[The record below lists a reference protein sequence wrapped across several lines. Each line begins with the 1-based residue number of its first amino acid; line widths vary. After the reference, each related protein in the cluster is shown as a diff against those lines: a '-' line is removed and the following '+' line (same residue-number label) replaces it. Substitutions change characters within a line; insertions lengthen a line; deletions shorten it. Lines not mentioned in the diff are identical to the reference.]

1 MGEAATGQ
9 LSLSRLLSL
18 ADINFLLVNKL
29 MVLVAVLLFFVAVII
44 LRRSKGQVAPDDAWA
59 SIKLSL
65 LGMVLLYLETA
76 LSAYPHY
83 RGILAGL
90 QGVIVLLC
98 LARLVIYLMVDLVL
112 TIRLKG
118 NVPMLVR
125 DAVRLLVYL
134 LAALFSLHMVFK
146 VDLSAVVAT
155 TTVLTAAVAFAM
167 QSTLAN
173 LFCGFSIQSDAKL
186 ARGTWL
192 ALPEK
197 NLFGQLDNVGFRYT
211 TLRTLDN
218 NLVLVPNNQ
227 LVQSVVT
234 THGNRV
240 EEAHQRAAVTL
251 TVGLPYEMPPE
262 EARSLLLAVLAED
275 SLVLAEPAPQVRLQS
290 LAESSI
296 TYLLKFWLTDP
307 QQRNQ
312 ALDTVQTKVW
322 YAVQRA
328 GWSFPF
334 PRRQVVVDTQLRP
347 SFSSPREAVLEGLR
361 LSHLFEVLS
370 EAELALLA
378 DRARMRVFA
387 PGETAVRQGEPGAS
401 LYFVLQGTMVVEVD
415 GEPVAE
421 LEKGRMFGEMSL
433 LTGAVRSATVRAIG
447 EARLAEV
454 LKEDLACLMQQ
465 NDRLLERLSQAL
477 ERHQAGIRDHQ
488 SFKTQSSGPSHLTAA
503 DYMRRVRAFFFG
515 GAASC

>member
-29 MVLVAVLLFFVAVII
+29 MVLVVVLLFFVAVIV
-44 LRRSKGQVAPDDAWA
+44 LRRSKGQVAPADAWA
-59 SIKLSL
+59 SIKLAL

-76 LSAYPHY
+76 LTSYPHY

-98 LARLVIYLMVDLVL
+98 LARLVIYLIVDLVL
-112 TIRLKG
+112 AIRLKG

-167 QSTLAN
+167 QSTLSN

-192 ALPEK
+192 SLPEK

-227 LVQSVVT
+227 LVQSIVT

-240 EEAHQRAAVTL
+240 EDAHQRAAVTL

-275 SLVLAEPAPQVRLQS
+275 SLILAEPAPQVRLQS
-290 LAESSI
+290 LAESCI

-334 PRRQVVVDTQLRP
+334 PHRQIVDTPLRP
-347 SFSSPREAVLEGLR
+347 SFPPPREAVLEGLR

-370 EAELALLA
+370 GDELGFLA
-378 DRARMRVFA
+378 DRARLRVFA

-401 LYFVLQGTMVVEVD
+401 LYFVLQGTMSVEID
-415 GEPVAE
+415 GAQVAE

-433 LTGAVRSATVRAIG
+433 LTGAARSATVRAVS

-454 LKEDLACLMQQ
+454 LKEDLACLLEQ
-465 NDRLLERLSQAL
+465 NDRLLEKLSQAL

-488 SFKTQSSGPSHLTAA
+488 AVRVQATGQAHLCAS

-515 GAASC
+515 GAA

>member
-1 MGEAATGQ
+1 MGEAAAGQ

-29 MVLVAVLLFFVAVII
+29 MVLVLVVLFFVAVII
-44 LRRSKGQVAPDDAWA
+44 LRRSKGQVAPADAWA
-59 SIKLSL
+59 TIKLAL

-83 RGILAGL
+83 RGILGGL

-98 LARLVIYLMVDLVL
+98 LARLVIYLVVDLVL
-112 TIRLKG
+112 TLRLKG
-118 NVPMLVR
+118 SVPMLVR

-186 ARGTWL
+186 GRGTWL
-192 ALPEK
+192 SLPEK

-227 LVQSVVT
+227 LVQSIVT

-240 EEAHQRAAVTL
+240 EDAHQRAAVTL

-275 SLVLAEPAPQVRLQS
+275 SLVLDVPAPQVRLQS

-296 TYLLKFWLTDP
+296 TYLLKFWLIDP

-334 PRRQVVVDTQLRP
+334 PHRQVVDTPLRP
-347 SFSSPREAVLEGLR
+347 SFPPPREAVLAGLR

-370 EAELALLA
+370 GDELSFLA
-378 DRARMRVFA
+378 DRARLRVFA
-387 PGETAVRQGEPGAS
+387 PGEAAVCQGEPGAS
-401 LYFVLQGTMVVEVD
+401 LYFVLQGVMTVEVD
-415 GEPVAE
+415 GETVAE
-421 LEKGRMFGEMSL
+421 LDKGRMFGEMSL
-433 LTGAVRSATVRAIG
+433 LTGAARSATVRAVS

-454 LKEDLACLMQQ
+454 LKEDLACLLEQ

-477 ERHQAGIRDHQ
+477 ERHQAGIREHQ
-488 SFKTQSSGPSHLTAA
+488 TVRLQTTGQAHLSAS

-515 GAASC
+515 GAA